1 MLKAF
6 IIGGGPSIKDTNLDL
21 VKDRYVIG
29 VNAAF
34 RLGTW
39 VNVCFFGDNRFYQNQ
54 ISYLEK
60 WPNRIVS
67 CAPKAKNNKKIEYL
81 KRCQKHP
88 LCTERDKIYFP
99 SRGANSGAAAIN
111 LAIREGAKEVI
122 LLGFDMQT
130 VNGQHNYHK
139 YHNHNPNDKV
149 YDRFIQSFEN
159 IAKELKNV
167 KVYNATPG
175 SKLKC
180 FPKVDLNEII

>member
-6 IIGGGPSIKDTNLDL
+6 IIGGGPSIKETNLDL